1 MARRPDVLLF
11 DLGGVL
17 IDSAGV
23 PELGRLL
30 PAPATDAEVAARWNA
45 CPHSDA
51 FGRGQL
57 DDERFV
63 ERFIADW
70 QLSVAPETF
79 RAEYRSWVRGWLP
92 GAEALLE
99 TLRPHFRLA
108 ALSNCNPLHWAR
120 LVDDLGLLDR
130 VDDAL
135 SSHHLGL
142 RKPDAAIYAATLE
155 RLLVDASDV
164 LFFDDAAANVEAARA
179 AGIRAVVVDG
189 PDAVRRHLEAEGL
202 FPLA

>member
-1 MARRPDVLLF
+1 MAKRPDVLLF

-17 IDSAGV
+17 IESAGV
-23 PELGRLL
+23 PELARLL

-45 CPHSDA
+45 CAHSDA
-51 FGRGQL
+51 FGRGHMA
-57 DDERFV
+57 DDQFV

-70 QLSVAPETF
+70 QLSVAPDAF

-99 TLRPHFRLA
+99 ELRPHFRLA
-108 ALSNCNPLHWAR
+108 ALSNCNPFHWAR
-120 LVDDLGLLDR
+120 LVEDLDLLTR

-142 RKPDAAIYAATLE
+142 RKPDPAIYAAALD
-155 RLLVDASDV
+155 RLQVQASDV
-164 LFFDDAAANVEAARA
+164 LFFDDAPANVETARG
-179 AGIRAVVVDG
+179 AGLRAVVVNG
-189 PDAVRRHLEAEGL
+189 PAAVRRHLEEQGL
-202 FPLA
+202 WPAA